1 MCGAKGQPQF
11 VHVFTGIISLL
22 WKHSQIFLDR
32 NILHPSNNTVQLRQS
47 EECCNIRVTVAQ
59 APVRDQ
65 EPVVRGAIGLTEL
78 LSAL

>member
-11 VHVFTGIISLL
+11 VHVFTGITSLL

-47 EECCNIRVTVAQ
+47 EECCNIHVTVAQ